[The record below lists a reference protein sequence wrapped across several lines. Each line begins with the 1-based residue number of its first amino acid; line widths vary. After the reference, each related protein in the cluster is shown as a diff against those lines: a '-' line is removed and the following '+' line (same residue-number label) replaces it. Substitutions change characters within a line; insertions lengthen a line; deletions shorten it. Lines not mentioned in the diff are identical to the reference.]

1 MQRIETELR
10 THAAL
15 TSNQTSR
22 NGEWRILSIDM
33 GIRNLAFAHLV
44 MPSPLGRPGT
54 KSDVSQGCVSTPEL
68 RAWRRLD
75 VSNMESL
82 DLSSSSGGL
91 GSKTTRSTMDSELK
105 SESEAEAEIR
115 ASLSDTDA
123 FAPHLYAAKAYTLI
137 STLLSTY
144 NPTHILIERQRFRS
158 GGGSAVQEWTLR
170 VGVFEGMLYAIL
182 HALSVE
188 RGGIA
193 VCVNGVE
200 PKRVVGY
207 WEMNQGSSEKEAEK
221 KKLSAREVKK
231 VKIDT
236 VGRWLDSAVSGNQGE
251 GDNLSTERN
260 GSSAGLGTGVSVCED
275 QIVRELVD
283 AYLRKWKGERSSRK
297 KVAGSDTPQEIGKL
311 DDLADCLL
319 QGITWLEWQVMRERL
334 VHEGIEALDSV

>member
-1 MQRIETELR
+1 MLVQRIETELR

-15 TSNQTSR
+15 SSDQTSR
-22 NGEWRILSIDM
+22 EGEWRILSIDM

-44 MPSPLGRPGT
+44 TRSPLERTSLESGGT
-54 KSDVSQGCVSTPEL
+54 RDCLSTPEL
-68 RAWRRLD
+68 NAWRRLD
-75 VSNMESL
+75 VSNMETL
-82 DLSSSSGGL
+82 DLSSCSGSSS
-91 GSKTTRSTMDSELK
+91 SKTTISTVDSVSEA
-105 SESEAEAEIR
+105 ESEAGIR
-115 ASLSDTDA
+115 GMSSDTDA

-144 NPTHILIERQRFRS
+144 KPTHILIERQRFRS

-182 HALSVE
+182 HALSAE

-193 VCVNGVE
+193 VRVNGVE

-207 WEMNQGSSEKEAEK
+207 WEMNQGSSEETEK

-236 VGRWLDSAVSGNQGE
+236 VGRWLDSAVSGNEGE
-251 GDNLSTERN
+251 SRSLSADMN
-260 GSSAGLGTGVSVCED
+260 GSSVGLGTGVYVGED
-275 QIVRELVD
+275 RIVRELVD
-283 AYLRKWKGERSSRK
+283 AYLRKWKGERSSKRK
-297 KVAGSDTPQEIGKL
+297 IAGEETQEVGKL

-334 VHEGIEALDSV
+334 IHEGIEALDNV